1 MNVFRLL
8 IALVFLVAGLVVGS
22 LNSQRILIS
31 FGFTDISTTTGVAII
46 VSLLA
51 GVLIGGIIVLV
62 AMALPMYARLRRA
75 EKALAAE
82 LQAQQARAAM
92 PAAQAP
98 VDGL

>member
-22 LNSQRILIS
+22 LNSQRIVIS
-31 FGFTDISTTTGVAII
+31 LGFTDIATTSGVAII

-62 AMALPMYARLRRA
+62 AMVLPLYTRLRRA
-75 EKALAAE
+75 EKAAAVH
-82 LQAQQARAAM
+82 ARAA
-92 PAAQAP
+92 AP
-98 VDGL
+98 VQTPADGL